1 MLLLFQAQT
10 DLLVHCREEKKG
22 HCSRS
27 GRTVTARKVTVMS
40 LGWLEHKQANPV
52 WGYAAYTN
60 VTITKSTPR
69 SRRFLSNNSL
79 EDTRIGLI
87 CNQCKVNKSS
97 NLRIENHST
106 SLLSFLSPLQII
118 LQLESSGWHS
128 HQTETRKILLSPQI
142 KSTVVI
148 QP

>member
-27 GRTVTARKVTVMS
+27 GTTVTARKVTVMT
-40 LGWLEHKQANPV
+40 LGWLEHKQANAV

-87 CNQCKVNKSS
+87 CNQCKVNK
-97 NLRIENHST
+97 RIENHST
-106 SLLSFLSPLQII
+106 PLLSFLSPLQII

-128 HQTETRKILLSPQI
+128 YQTETRKILLSPQI